1 MQNDKPV
8 IIAGAGPAGCATALY
23 LAQRDIPVILL
34 EAEDELPIDLRASTF
49 HPPTLD
55 MLDGL
60 GVTPKLIEI
69 GLIASTYQYRDRRS
83 GEAAIFDLGVLKGE
97 TNHPYRLQ
105 CEQFKMTRVV
115 CEMLESYD
123 HAQVLFG
130 HKVMGFRDHGNGVRV
145 LAFGKEGEAFFEGSY
160 LVGADGAN
168 SRVRQGLAVAYDG
181 FTYPEKFLVVS
192 TPFDLAELFENLS
205 YVNYISDPEE
215 WCVLLKTTD
224 LWRVLLPTDPGDSD
238 EKLLSD
244 EFIQDRLQNLAPK
257 GGAYEVNHRTLYR
270 VHQRVAET
278 YRIGRVALIG
288 DAAHIN
294 NPLGGMGMNGGLHD
308 AFNLA
313 EKLTA
318 VINDGA
324 NDAILDRFDRQRRSL
339 AVEFVQEQS
348 IKNKELMETT
358 DEAAQAKRQAGFMD
372 AAGDPEKAKALL
384 MRTSMI
390 EVLRE
395 SANVP

>member
-1 MQNDKPV
+1 MQNEKPV

-23 LAQRDIPVILL
+23 LAQQNIPVVLL
-34 EAEDELPIDLRASTF
+34 EAETELPIDLRASTF

-55 MLDGL
+55 MLDEL
-60 GVTPKLIEI
+60 GVSSRLIEI
-69 GLIASTYQYRDRRS
+69 GLIAPTYQYRDRRT
-83 GEAAIFDLGVLKGE
+83 GEAAIFDLAVLKGE

-115 CEMLESYD
+115 CEMLESYE

-130 HKVMGFRDHGNGVRV
+130 HKVLGFRDHGDGVRV
-145 LAFGKEGEAFFEGSY
+145 LTFGPEGEAFFDGSY

-168 SRVRQGLAVAYDG
+168 SRVRQGLAVAYEG

-205 YVNYISDPEE
+205 YVNYVSDPEE

-224 LWRVLLPTDPGDSD
+224 LWRILLPTDPNDTD
-238 EKLLSD
+238 ETLLSD
-244 EFIQDRLQNLAPK
+244 KFIQNRLQNLAPK
-257 GGAYEVNHRTLYR
+257 KGDYAINHRTLYR

-324 NDAILDRFDRQRRSL
+324 DEEILDRFDRQRRSL
-339 AVEFVQEQS
+339 AVEFVQEQT
-348 IKNKELMETT
+348 IRNKELMETK
-358 DEAAQAKRQAGFMD
+358 DEAAQAKRQAGFME
-372 AAGDPEKAKALL
+372 AASDPDKAKALL

-390 EVLRE
+390 NVLRE
-395 SANVP
+395 TANVQ